1 MAKEVLELE
10 VKSDIGKTTKEA
22 DKLAKSIDKS
32 TANTK
37 ELRTASNIGTVGFTK
52 LKNAV
57 TMVGTALKALGIG
70 LMIAAFATLK
80 QLFEQNQKVL
90 DFFNTSFKAAS
101 ILFRDLFTYL
111 ENNIGSYV
119 TYMQEMFED
128 PVPMIE
134 TLALSI
140 RDKFI
145 QSLISLNTFIVQ
157 VSKSLLA
164 FTQMR
169 FKDAVVEMDLAAL
182 ALLDTFLGV
191 DGAAKKIKTQFT
203 SGADKLKKYTTT
215 VWDTAAGMT
224 ELEKRALLAEVQFAK
239 LNAENLR
246 EAEIQRQIRDDVSKT
261 FAVRIEAN
269 KKLGEILA
277 KQSADQ
283 EVQLQIQLD
292 AALAAKSLNDT
303 TETKI
308 ALGLAEVAMLE
319 LQETITGQKSE
330 QLTNQIAL
338 EEELRVGKEQSLAEG
353 SSGLERELAELENA
367 YEEKKRLAIKS
378 GVETTDITKQF
389 EKEQADIIKASAKEL
404 EDAKIELA
412 KNGISVIQG
421 IMDVQSQEIENQYNN
436 EIRLAEGNEDAL
448 EGIEEKFAG
457 KRREQAAKF
466 QTMKIGMAI
475 IDTYQGATAAYANA
489 LTIPGA
495 GLALAPIAAGL
506 AVAAGL
512 ANIALIE
519 KQPLGG
525 GGGGGGGSSSAAT
538 APSTPAPQM
547 MSGAFDISGGVAP
560 EATKAFVVTDE
571 MSSSQAQLANIR
583 RRATI

>member
-1 MAKEVLELE
+1 MAKTETLNLE

-37 ELRTASNIGTVGFTK
+37 ELRDASRLGVVGFGK
-52 LKNAV
+52 LRNAV
-57 TMVGTALKALGIG
+57 SMVGVALKALGIG
-70 LMIAAFATLK
+70 LIVGAFATLK

-101 ILFRDLFTYL
+101 LLFRDLFTYL
-111 ENNIGSYV
+111 ENNIDSYV

-128 PVPMIE
+128 PVSMIE

-203 SGADKLKKYTTT
+203 SGADKLKEYTTT
-215 VWDTAAGMT
+215 VWDTAKGMT
-224 ELEKRALLAEVQFAK
+224 ELEKAALLAEVQFAK

-246 EAEIQRQIRDDVSKT
+246 DAELQRQIRDDVSKT

-269 KKLGEILA
+269 EKLSEILK

-283 EVQLQIQLD
+283 KVQLQIQLD
-292 AALAAKSLNDT
+292 AAKAANLLNDT

-308 ALGLAEVAMLE
+308 ALGQAEVAMLE
-319 LQETITGQKSE
+319 LKETITGQISE
-330 QLTNQIAL
+330 QLTNQTAL
-338 EEELRVGKEQSLAEG
+338 EEELRLGKEQSLAEG
-353 SSGLERELAELENA
+353 TSGLERELEELRLA

-378 GVETTDITKQF
+378 GVDTVAITKQF
-389 EKEQADIIKASAKEL
+389 ERDKSLVIAENTAMQLAAFSQLAGSLSVLAGENKEL
-404 EDAKIELA
+404 AA
-412 KNGISVIQG
+412 
-421 IMDVQSQEIENQYNN
+421 
-436 EIRLAEGNEDAL
+436 
-448 EGIEEKFAG
+448 AG
-457 KRREQAAKF
+457 
-466 QTMKIGMAI
+466 AI
-475 IDTYQGATAAYANA
+475 IDTFAGANKAFKEGGTVGFVTGAA
-489 LTIPGA
+489 I
-495 GLALAPIAAGL
+495 IAAGL
-506 AVAAGL
+506 ANVQK
-512 ANIALIE
+512 IYDT
-519 KQPLGG
+519 PLPGSA
-525 GGGGGGGSSSAAT
+525 GGGGS
-538 APSTPAPQM
+538 APATPAPQM

-560 EATKAFVVTDE
+560 EPIKAFVLTDE
-571 MSSSQAQLANIR
+571 MSNSQNQLANIR

>member
-283 EVQLQIQLD
+283 KVQLQIQLD
-292 AALAAKSLNDT
+292 AAKAANFLNDT

-525 GGGGGGGSSSAAT
+525 GGGGGGSSSAAT